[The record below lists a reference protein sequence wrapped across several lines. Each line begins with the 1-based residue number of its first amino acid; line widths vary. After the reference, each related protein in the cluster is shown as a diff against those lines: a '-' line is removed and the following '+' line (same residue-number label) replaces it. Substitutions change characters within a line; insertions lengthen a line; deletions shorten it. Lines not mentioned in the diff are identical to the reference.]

1 MDISTL
7 WLVAESSETSTAL
20 PLGAPPC
27 GTAGFEGEIVVISP
41 ADWSVG
47 NVPYGT
53 PDAILFD
60 MRDEAAWPLV
70 SELAVQRR
78 DSELALIPW
87 LAIAGGSIPL
97 KWAIEADQAF
107 TGFLALPIEANALW
121 ETITLARQRLVARGR
136 EHWGESNSLYGT
148 SHVFRTFEPSLFPVI
163 ERLKRAA
170 ASDFTILLIAET
182 GTGKSTLAQIIHE
195 NSRRDANR
203 FLAVPCASL
212 PRELIESELFGHV
225 KGAFTGAEKNK
236 EGKFDVAKGGT
247 ILLDEIDALE
257 LMQQAKMLRVL
268 ETGEYEPVGSNDTR
282 TATARCVVAS
292 NVCLEKLV
300 AEGKFRQDLFYRLNQ
315 LKFEIPPLRQR
326 QRDIIPLAVELI
338 TRCSDENRL
347 EVRGLDPVLFDTMLH
362 YAWPGNI
369 REMRNEL
376 RRCVLFAQEGV
387 VHSANLS
394 ESILAAVVK
403 VREKLART
411 HSATG
416 LAGDVALSEQQA
428 IEQMLRNQKFNRAAT
443 ARALGISRVTLYNK
457 LRRYNIQI
465 DEKDGEAAR

>member
-1 MDISTL
+1 VDISTL
-7 WLVAESSETSTAL
+7 WIVVEPSDAGIAL
-20 PLGAPPC
+20 PLGE
-27 GTAGFEGEIVVISP
+27 AGLADEIVAISP
-41 ADWSVG
+41 AEWFTG
-47 NVPYGT
+47 NIPYGT

-60 MRDEAAWPLV
+60 VRSEAAWSQV
-70 SELAVQRR
+70 SEWAVQRR
-78 DSELALIPW
+78 DSELASIPW
-87 LAIAGGSIPL
+87 LAIVGESIPL
-97 KWAIEADQAF
+97 QWALEADQTF
-107 TGFLALPIEANALW
+107 TGFVSLPMAAVALQQ
-121 ETITLARQRLVARGR
+121 TITLARQRLVARGR
-136 EHWGESNSLYGT
+136 EHWGESRSLHGT

-163 ERLKRAA
+163 EQLKRAA
-170 ASDFTILLIAET
+170 SSDFTVLLIAET

-195 NSRRDANR
+195 NSQRETSR

-257 LMQQAKMLRVL
+257 MMQQAKMLRVL

-282 TATARCVVAS
+282 VATARCVVAS

-300 AEGKFRQDLFYRLNQ
+300 AEGRFRQDLFYRLNQ

-326 QRDIIPLAVELI
+326 LRDVIPLAVELI
-338 TRCSDENRL
+338 ARCSEENRL
-347 EVRGLDPVLFDTMLH
+347 EVRGLDPVLFDSMLH

-369 REMRNEL
+369 RELRNEL
-376 RRCVLFAQEGV
+376 RRCVLFAQDGIV
-387 VHSANLS
+387 RSTDLS
-394 ESILAAVVK
+394 ESILAAVAK
-403 VREKLART
+403 MREKLTRT

-416 LAGDVALSEQQA
+416 LAGNVALTEQQA
-428 IEQMLRNQKFNRAAT
+428 IEEMLRNQKFNRAAT

-465 DEKDGEAAR
+465 DEKDDEEEN